1 MFIKTLLLI
10 GTGSFIGGILRYLI
24 TAPFMHKYPAGFPWG
39 TWIVNILGCLMI
51 GILYGYAERWSF
63 PKEWRMFLAFGVLGG
78 FTTFSSFSN
87 ETVTLFQNGAYG
99 YAITYVL
106 SSVLLGIG
114 ATLLGWSL
122 IKGW

>member
-1 MFIKTLLLI
+1 MSLKILLLI

-24 TAPFMHKYPAGFPWG
+24 AAPFMHKYPAGFPWG
-39 TWIVNILGCLMI
+39 TWIVNILGCLLI

-63 PKEWRMFLAFGVLGG
+63 PKEWRMFLAIGVLGG

-87 ETVTLFQNGAYG
+87 EAVTLFQNGAYG

-114 ATLLGWSL
+114 ATFLGWSL